1 MKKNLPTFY
10 RFLFCFLFIL
20 AAEFYLVR
28 EFACPTTP
36 ESSGETQQEQTGA
49 PKGMM
54 ILIEYT
60 DMVGLSNFVNEMYK
74 RDITGVFY
82 TGPDFVEENCEEVKK
97 LLEYD
102 NIEIMGAYTKD
113 PLWDMSY
120 EDQYNALKDTKD
132 RIEACTG
139 EPIRILSS
147 KYQASDENTAKAA
160 EALGVPYIVARGTTE
175 TEAFVYQ
182 PEEYDVKVL
191 SVSNIPSIRFKY
203 GSLCDYSYWVRGGS
217 PEDMMVELSAAANN
231 NKVTPLSHTRIGGI
245 KERWLNMWTNYWDTY
260 DIEWVGL
267 DEIMTTDMTLPY
279 WQIPQNHNNPYTP
292 STMQPDLELTEE
304 VDVNNPCAVD
314 DLPFLDSTDTN
325 ESSNSTTNS
334 EDKDIVMFSNGT
346 GTMCVEA
353 EEYFEE
359 NNIDYTLYLITDEE
373 YNTKVAEYKAKFE
386 TSEGVSSA
394 YSYFPLIFTPEKA
407 YSGFNE
413 EIGEE
418 ILSYVEK

>member
-1 MKKNLPTFY
+1 MKKNLPAFFK
-10 RFLFCFLFIL
+10 FLFCLLFIL
-20 AAEFYLVR
+20 TAEFYLVR
-28 EFACPTTP
+28 QFACPKIDENASDNQEVETTK
-36 ESSGETQQEQTGA
+36 

-60 DMVGLSNFVNEMYK
+60 DMVGLSNFVNEMHK
-74 RDITGVFY
+74 RDITGVFF

-102 NIEIMGAYTKD
+102 NIEIMGAYVKD

-120 EDQYNALKDTKD
+120 EDQYNALKDTKE

-182 PEEYDVKVL
+182 PEEYDVKIL

-217 PEDMMVELSAAANN
+217 PEDMMTELEAAKYN
-231 NKVTPLSHTRIGGI
+231 NKVTPVSHTKIGGI
-245 KERWLNMWTNYWDTY
+245 KERWLDMWVEYWDTF

-267 DEIMTTDMTLPY
+267 DKIMTVDMTLPY

-292 STMQPDLELTEE
+292 STMQPDFELTEE
-304 VDVNNPCAVD
+304 QDVKNPCAVD
-314 DLPFLDSTDTN
+314 DLPFVQTS
-325 ESSNSTTNS
+325 ENS
-334 EDKDIVMFSNGT
+334 ESLENSELVIFSNGT
-346 GTMCVEA
+346 GSMCIEA
-353 EEYFEE
+353 EEYFDE
-359 NNIDYTLYLITDEE
+359 NGVEYTLHLTTEEDFNGKLEE
-373 YNTKVAEYKAKFE
+373 YRSGHSS
-386 TSEGVSSA
+386 SEGVSNSFG
-394 YSYFPLIFTPEKA
+394 YYPFIFIEGKA

-418 ILSYVEK
+418 IMDLLDS

>member
-28 EFACPTTP
+28 EFACPVAPDAT
-36 ESSGETQQEQTGA
+36 EETQEQLTTK

-60 DMVGLSNFVNEMYK
+60 DMVGISNFVNEMYE
-74 RDITGVFY
+74 RDVTGVFF
-82 TGPDFVEENCEEVKK
+82 TGPDFVEQNCEEVKK
-97 LLEYD
+97 LLEYE
-102 NIEIMGAYTKD
+102 NIEIMGAYVKD

-120 EDQYNALKDTKD
+120 EDQYDALKDTKD

-139 EPIRILSS
+139 EPVRILSS

-217 PEDMMVELSAAANN
+217 PEEMMVELAAAANN
-231 NKVTPLSHTRIGGI
+231 KKVTTLSHTKIGGI

-260 DIEWVGL
+260 DIDWVGL

-292 STMQPDLELTEE
+292 SSMKPNFELSEE

-314 DLPFLDSTDTN
+314 DLPFV
-325 ESSNSTTNS
+325 ESSNSGENS
-334 EDKDIVMFSNGT
+334 KDREIVMFSNGT
-346 GTMCVEA
+346 GTMCIEA

-359 NNIDYTLYLITDEE
+359 KNIDYTLYLITDEE

-413 EIGEE
+413 DIGEE
-418 ILSYVEK
+418 ILSSIEK

>member
-1 MKKNLPTFY
+1 MKKNLPAFFK
-10 RFLFCFLFIL
+10 FLFCLLFIL

-28 EFACPTTP
+28 QFACPKLDESASDNQEVETTK
-36 ESSGETQQEQTGA
+36 

-74 RDITGVFY
+74 RDVTGVFF

-97 LLEYD
+97 LLEYN
-102 NIEIMGAYTKD
+102 NIEIMGAYVKD

-120 EDQYNALKDTKD
+120 EEQYDALKDTKE

-182 PEEYDVKVL
+182 PEEYDVKIL

-217 PEDMMVELSAAANN
+217 PEDMMTELEAAKYN
-231 NKVTPLSHTRIGGI
+231 NKVTPVSHTKIGGI
-245 KERWLNMWTNYWDTY
+245 KERWLDMWVEYWDTF

-267 DEIMTTDMTLPY
+267 DEIMTVDMTLPY

-292 STMQPDLELTEE
+292 STMQPDFELTEE
-304 VDVNNPCAVD
+304 EDVKNPCAVD
-314 DLPFLDSTDTN
+314 DLPFVQTS
-325 ESSNSTTNS
+325 ENS
-334 EDKDIVMFSNGT
+334 ESLENSELVIFSNGT
-346 GTMCVEA
+346 GSMCIEA
-353 EEYFEE
+353 EEYFDE
-359 NNIDYTLYLITDEE
+359 NGVEYTLHLTTEEDFNGKLEE
-373 YNTKVAEYKAKFE
+373 YRSGHSS
-386 TSEGVSSA
+386 SEGVSNSFG
-394 YSYFPLIFTPEKA
+394 YYPFIFIEGKA

-418 ILSYVEK
+418 IMDLLDS

>member
-10 RFLFCFLFIL
+10 KFLFCFLFIL
-20 AAEFYLVR
+20 VAEFYLVR
-28 EFACPTTP
+28 EFACPITTEDSEEP
-36 ESSGETQQEQTGA
+36 QQEQTTK

-74 RDITGVFY
+74 RDITGVFF

-102 NIEIMGAYTKD
+102 NIEIMGAYVKD

-120 EDQYNALKDTKD
+120 EDQYDALKDVKD

-139 EPIRILSS
+139 EPVRILSS
-147 KYQASDENTAKAA
+147 KYQASDENTAKVAD
-160 EALGVPYIVARGTTE
+160 ALGVPYIVARGTTE

-182 PEEYDVKVL
+182 PEEYDVKIL

-217 PEDMMVELSAAANN
+217 PEDMMIELSAAANN

-267 DEIMTTDMTLPY
+267 DEMMTTDMTLPY

-292 STMQPDLELTEE
+292 STMQPDFELSEE

-314 DLPFLDSTDTN
+314 NLPFLNSTDTS
-325 ESSNSTTNS
+325 ESSKSSINS
-334 EDKDIVMFSNGT
+334 EDKDIVMFSNGE
-346 GTMCVEA
+346 GEMCIKA
-353 EEYFEE
+353 EEYFDKNGIE
-359 NNIDYTLYLITDEE
+359 YTLHLNTEEDFNTKLEE
-373 YNTKVAEYKAKFE
+373 YRSQYDS
-386 TSEGVSSA
+386 SEGVSTSFG
-394 YSYFPLIFTPEKA
+394 YYPFIFIEGKA

-418 ILSYVEK
+418 ILSSI

>member
-1 MKKNLPTFY
+1 MKKNLSTFY
-10 RFLFCFLFIL
+10 KFLFCLLFIL
-20 AAEFYLVR
+20 TAEFYLVR
-28 EFACPTTP
+28 EFACPATP
-36 ESSGETQQEQTGA
+36 EPSNEVQQEPTER

-74 RDITGVFY
+74 RGITGVFF
-82 TGPDFVEENCEEVKK
+82 TGPDFVEEHCEEVKK

-102 NIEIMGAYTKD
+102 NIEIMGAYVKD

-120 EDQYNALKDTKD
+120 ENQYNALKDTKD

-139 EPIRILSS
+139 EPVRILSS
-147 KYQASDENTAKAA
+147 KYQASDENTAKVAD
-160 EALGVPYIVARGTTE
+160 ALGVPYIVARGTTE

-182 PEEYDVKVL
+182 PEEYNVKIL

-231 NKVTPLSHTRIGGI
+231 KKVTLLSHTKIGGI

-292 STMQPDLELTEE
+292 STMQPDFELSEE

-314 DLPFLDSTDTN
+314 DLPFVNSTDNN
-325 ESSNSTTNS
+325 ESSESSTNS

-353 EEYFEE
+353 EKYFDK

-394 YSYFPLIFTPEKA
+394 FGYFPFIFTPQKA

-413 EIGEE
+413 EIGKE

>member
-10 RFLFCFLFIL
+10 KFLFCFLFIL

-28 EFACPTTP
+28 EFACPVTP
-36 ESSGETQQEQTGA
+36 DSSGETQQEQTEKT
-49 PKGMM
+49 KGMM

-74 RDITGVFY
+74 RDITGAFF

-97 LLEYD
+97 ILEYD

-113 PLWDMSY
+113 PLWDMPY
-120 EDQYNALKDTKD
+120 EEQYDALKDVKD

-139 EPIRILSS
+139 QPVRILSS
-147 KYQASDENTAKAA
+147 KYQASDENTAKVAD
-160 EALGVPYIVARGTTE
+160 ALGVPYIVARGTTE

-182 PEEYDVKVL
+182 PEEYNVKIL

-231 NKVTPLSHTRIGGI
+231 NKVTPLSHTKIGGI

-260 DIEWVGL
+260 DIDWVGL

-292 STMQPDLELTEE
+292 STMQPDFELTEE

-314 DLPFLDSTDTN
+314 NLPFLNSTDTSDN
-325 ESSNSTTNS
+325 SNTSTNS
-334 EDKDIVMFSNGT
+334 EDKDIVMFSNET
-346 GTMCVEA
+346 GTMCVQA

-359 NNIDYTLYLITDEE
+359 HNIDYTLYLITDEE
-373 YNTKVAEYKAKFE
+373 YNTNVAEYKAKFE
-386 TSEGVSSA
+386 TSEGISSA
-394 YSYFPLIFTPEKA
+394 YGYFPLIFTPEKA

>member
-1 MKKNLPTFY
+1 MKKNLPAFFK
-10 RFLFCFLFIL
+10 FLFCLLFIL

-28 EFACPTTP
+28 QFACPKLDESASDNQEVETTK
-36 ESSGETQQEQTGA
+36 

-74 RDITGVFY
+74 RDVTGVFF

-97 LLEYD
+97 LLEYN
-102 NIEIMGAYTKD
+102 NIEIMGAYVKD

-120 EDQYNALKDTKD
+120 EEQYDALKDTKE

-182 PEEYDVKVL
+182 PEEYDVKIL

-217 PEDMMVELSAAANN
+217 PEDMMTELEAAKYN
-231 NKVTPLSHTRIGGI
+231 NKVTPVSHTKIGGI
-245 KERWLNMWTNYWDTY
+245 KERWLDMWVEYWDTF

-267 DEIMTTDMTLPY
+267 DKIMTVDMTLPY

-292 STMQPDLELTEE
+292 STMQPDFELTEE
-304 VDVNNPCAVD
+304 QDVKNPCAVD
-314 DLPFLDSTDTN
+314 DLPFVQTS
-325 ESSNSTTNS
+325 ENS
-334 EDKDIVMFSNGT
+334 ESLENSELVIFSNGT
-346 GTMCVEA
+346 GSMCIEA
-353 EEYFEE
+353 EEYFDE
-359 NNIDYTLYLITDEE
+359 NGVEYTLHLTTEEDFNGKLEE
-373 YNTKVAEYKAKFE
+373 YRSGHSS
-386 TSEGVSSA
+386 SEGVSNSFG
-394 YSYFPLIFTPEKA
+394 YYPFIFIEGKA

-418 ILSYVEK
+418 IMDLLDS

>member
-1 MKKNLPTFY
+1 MKKNLPAFFK
-10 RFLFCFLFIL
+10 FLFCLLFIL

-28 EFACPTTP
+28 QFACPKLDESASDNQEVETTK
-36 ESSGETQQEQTGA
+36 

-74 RDITGVFY
+74 RDVTGVFF

-97 LLEYD
+97 LLEYN
-102 NIEIMGAYTKD
+102 NIEIMGAYVKD

-120 EDQYNALKDTKD
+120 EEQYDALKDTKE

-147 KYQASDENTAKAA
+147 KYQASEENTAKAA

-182 PEEYDVKVL
+182 PEEYDVKIL

-217 PEDMMVELSAAANN
+217 PEDMMTELEAAKYN
-231 NKVTPLSHTRIGGI
+231 NKVTPVSHTKIGGI
-245 KERWLNMWTNYWDTY
+245 KERWLDMWVEYWDTF

-267 DEIMTTDMTLPY
+267 DKIMTVDMTLPY

-292 STMQPDLELTEE
+292 STMQPDFELTEE
-304 VDVNNPCAVD
+304 QDVKNPCAVD
-314 DLPFLDSTDTN
+314 DLPFVQTS
-325 ESSNSTTNS
+325 ENS
-334 EDKDIVMFSNGT
+334 ESLENSELVIFSNGT
-346 GTMCVEA
+346 GSMCIEA
-353 EEYFEE
+353 EEYFDE
-359 NNIDYTLYLITDEE
+359 NGVEYTLHLTTEEDFNGKLEE
-373 YNTKVAEYKAKFE
+373 YRSGHSS
-386 TSEGVSSA
+386 SEGVSNSFG
-394 YSYFPLIFTPEKA
+394 YYPFIFIEGKA

-418 ILSYVEK
+418 IMDLLDS

>member
-1 MKKNLPTFY
+1 MKKNLSTFY
-10 RFLFCFLFIL
+10 KFLFCLLFIL
-20 AAEFYLVR
+20 TAEFYLVR
-28 EFACPTTP
+28 EFACPATP
-36 ESSGETQQEQTGA
+36 EPSNEVQQEPTER

-74 RDITGVFY
+74 RGITGVFF
-82 TGPDFVEENCEEVKK
+82 TGPDFVEEHCEEVKK

-102 NIEIMGAYTKD
+102 NIEIMGAYVKD

-120 EDQYNALKDTKD
+120 ENQYNALKDTKD

-139 EPIRILSS
+139 EPVRILSS
-147 KYQASDENTAKAA
+147 KYQASDENTAKVAD
-160 EALGVPYIVARGTTE
+160 ALGVPYIVARGTTE

-182 PEEYDVKVL
+182 PEEYNVKIL

-231 NKVTPLSHTRIGGI
+231 KKVTLLSHTKIGGI

-292 STMQPDLELTEE
+292 STMQPDFELSEE

-314 DLPFLDSTDTN
+314 DLPFVNSTDNN
-325 ESSNSTTNS
+325 ESSESSTNS

-353 EEYFEE
+353 EKYFDK

-386 TSEGVSSA
+386 TSEGVSTTFG
-394 YSYFPLIFTPEKA
+394 YYPFIFLENKA

-418 ILSYVEK
+418 ILSSI